1 MAENKMYKVEI
12 ITRLE
17 KFDELKKA
25 LNEIGVDGM
34 TVYHVEGCGAQGGYT
49 TYYRGVKREVHLIPK
64 IKVDVFICETPLQKL
79 LDTVKATLHTGEY
92 GDGKVFVSEICDAM
106 RIRTGERG
114 TDAFV
119 GPCEC

>member
-1 MAENKMYKVEI
+1 MAEKKMYKVEI
-12 ITRLE
+12 ITRCE
-17 KFDELKKA
+17 KFDDLKKA

-34 TVYHVEGCGAQGGYT
+34 TVYRVEGCGAQGGYT
-49 TYYRGVKREVHLIPK
+49 TYYRGVKREIQLIKK
-64 IKVDVFICETPLQKL
+64 IKVDVFICETPLEKL
-79 LDTVKATLHTGEY
+79 METVKEVLYTGEY

-114 TDAFV
+114 EAAFI